1 MEIKPPYRR
10 EMLRLMA
17 MRLTVLQWRSLS
29 DEYGQSDTET
39 TFPVLSNGIY
49 GVIMQR

>member
-1 MEIKPPYRR
+1 MEIKPPYQQ

-17 MRLTVLQWRSLS
+17 KRLTVLQWRSLS

-39 TFPVLSNGIY
+39 IFLELSNGIY
-49 GVIMQR
+49 DVIMQR